1 MADFQSLAGRQG
13 RQFSEQCDLVL
24 ESEGFAL
31 GGSLRLPDIGVE
43 IDQVA
48 ERGGRAVWFE
58 YKGSFRGETPG
69 MRRTDTVKKAIANG
83 ALIGA
88 IPDHPPYVVLTSHVP
103 ERGSALAMIE
113 VAIRRGLLADVIC
126 MSDPA
131 AVRRLRD
138 LGPPVP
144 PDVT

>member
-1 MADFQSLAGRQG
+1 MTDFQSLAGRQG

-24 ESEGFAL
+24 ESEGFVL
-31 GGSLRLPDIGVE
+31 GGSLRRPDIGVE

-48 ERGGRAVWFE
+48 ERGGRTVWFE

-103 ERGSALAMIE
+103 ERGSALAMIG
-113 VAIRRGLLADVIC
+113 VAIRLGLLADVIC

-138 LGPPVP
+138 L
-144 PDVT
+144 

>member
-1 MADFQSLAGRQG
+1 VTDFQSLAGRQG

-24 ESEGFAL
+24 ESEGFVL
-31 GGSLRLPDIGVE
+31 GGSLRRPDIGVE

-48 ERGGRAVWFE
+48 ERGGRTVWFE

-113 VAIRRGLLADVIC
+113 VAIRLGLLADVIC

-138 LGPPVP
+138 L
-144 PDVT
+144 

>member
-1 MADFQSLAGRQG
+1 MTDFQSLAGRQG

-24 ESEGFAL
+24 ESEGFVL
-31 GGSLRLPDIGVE
+31 GGSLRRPDIGVE

-48 ERGGRAVWFE
+48 ERGGRTVWFE

-113 VAIRRGLLADVIC
+113 VAVRLGLLADVIC

-138 LGPPVP
+138 L
-144 PDVT
+144 

>member
-1 MADFQSLAGRQG
+1 MSDFQSLAGRQG

-31 GGSLRLPDIGVE
+31 GGSLRLPEIGVE

-48 ERGGRAVWFE
+48 TRDGRHVWFE

-113 VAIRRGLLADVIC
+113 VATRLGLLADVIC

-131 AVRRLRD
+131 AVRRLQD
-138 LGPPVP
+138 L
-144 PDVT
+144 

>member
-1 MADFQSLAGRQG
+1 MTDFQSLAGRQG

-24 ESEGFAL
+24 ESEGFVL
-31 GGSLRLPDIGVE
+31 GGSLRRPDIGVE

-48 ERGGRAVWFE
+48 ERGGRTVWFE

-113 VAIRRGLLADVIC
+113 VAIRLGLLADVIC

-138 LGPPVP
+138 L
-144 PDVT
+144 